1 MIALYA
7 LSDKDFSIFTTV
19 TTATT
24 VLFSGLRARAHARS
38 IKRANI
44 HRFLCLTVH

>member
-24 VLFSGLRARAHARS
+24 VLFPVCVRVRTRVALSVPTFIDFYA
-38 IKRANI
+38 
-44 HRFLCLTVH
+44 